1 MVRVLLVRMEYQ
13 LEMKVWL
20 YMENMHNKHFKHCFN
35 AVSIC
40 TYFTCGYNYCI
51 PRPVSECVCEG
62 SGGSCTG
69 MRSLDAAWEV
79 SGRMASFVVVVSAVQ

>member
-1 MVRVLLVRMEYQ
+1 MAGEDGISAGSEGVI
-13 LEMKVWL
+13 
-20 YMENMHNKHFKHCFN
+20 YMENMHNKHLRHKPNIVN

-40 TYFTCGYNYCI
+40 SNFTRGYNYCI
-51 PRPVSECVCEG
+51 PRPVSDCVCEG

-69 MRSLDAAWEV
+69 MRSLDAGWEV